1 MKITKRA
8 ELLQSGMIRME
19 RKFLRRTSNIKK
31 TDLADFIEERSIII
45 CFLET
50 IITKK
55 MIKKR

>member
-1 MKITKRA
+1 
-8 ELLQSGMIRME
+8 MIRIE

-50 IITKK
+50 IMTKK